1 MDNNK
6 VIRTLS
12 RAYFC
17 VYCVNLET
25 HSYEEVYATDY
36 TRDVIPSSGNSDEVF
51 SKCVLPEIYE
61 QFYRELELLADF
73 DQIVKELSHTDL
85 FSIECKTKVIGWI
98 RIDVMA
104 ADRNEKGE
112 ATMLLVAGKNI
123 DAEKADE
130 LEAREEMKAAY
141 NEANRA
147 NAQKSA
153 FIAKMSHDIR
163 TPMNAILGMA
173 TIAEKHLDDREKV
186 QYCMDTINEAGR
198 HLLALINEVL
208 DVTKIETGRIE
219 LVRDYFTI
227 SGLLDNVLKMM
238 TPLSDAKEQM
248 LVLNMT
254 GVIHKSVAGDRTRL
268 EEIITNI
275 VSNAIKYTYDKG
287 LISIDITEE
296 PVSDTEADYV
306 FKVKDSG
313 IGMSKEFQKHL
324 FEAFSREDDEYIN
337 KSEGT
342 GLGLTIAKKYIEAMD
357 GTISFKSEKGHGS
370 EFCVRI
376 RLELQD
382 INENE
387 YHDTDEESRLDELD
401 YSGKR
406 ALLVE
411 DNDLN
416 AEIGRELLEMAGL
429 TIERAVNGADAVNMF
444 TASPTD
450 YYDIIFMDVMMPV
463 MSGYDATIA
472 IRGSGRK
479 DSSKVPIIA
488 MTANAFASDI
498 REALEAGMNDHI
510 AKPIDNEVLVKTL
523 KKYLEE
529 EQ

>member
-17 VYCVNLET
+17 VYCVDLGT

-36 TRDVIPSSGNSDEVF
+36 IKDVIPSNGNSDEMF
-51 SKCVLPEIYE
+51 SKCVLPEVYE
-61 QFYRELELLADF
+61 QFYDDLGILADT
-73 DQIVKELSHTDL
+73 DRIVKELSHSDS

-98 RIDVMA
+98 NVEVMA
-104 ADRNEKGE
+104 ADRNENGD
-112 ATMLLVAGKNI
+112 ATMLLVAGRNI

-130 LEAREEMKAAY
+130 IEAREEMKAAY
-141 NEANRA
+141 NVANRA
-147 NAQKSA
+147 NAQKSD

-163 TPMNAILGMA
+163 TPMNAILGMT
-173 TIAEKHLDDREKV
+173 TIAEKHMGEKEKV
-186 QYCMDTINEAGR
+186 QYCIDTINDAGR
-198 HLLALINEVL
+198 HLLALINEIM
-208 DVTKIETGRIE
+208 DVTKIESGKIE

-238 TPLSDAKEQM
+238 TPLSDAKDQM

-254 GVIHKSVAGDRTRL
+254 GVTHKFVIGDRTRL

-296 PVSDTEADYV
+296 EVSDTESDYI

-324 FEAFSREDDEYIN
+324 FDAFSREDDEYIN

-357 GTISFKSEKGHGS
+357 GSISFKSEKGHGS
-370 EFCVRI
+370 EFCVKI
-376 RLELQD
+376 RLELQETGED
-382 INENE
+382 E
-387 YHDTDEESRLDELD
+387 YHDTDEEFKLDKLD

-463 MSGYDATIA
+463 MNGYDATIA
-472 IRGSGRK
+472 IRGSGRR
-479 DSSKVPIIA
+479 DSSNVPIIA

-510 AKPIDNEVLVKTL
+510 AKPIDNEFLVKTL
-523 KKYLEE
+523 RKYLGP